1 MIINELTLY
10 NIGLFNGLHTFD
22 LAPKLSNGESKSI
35 ILIGG
40 KNGAGKTTLFE
51 SIQLCLYGQ
60 KNIGLKLSKKDYD
73 KYISEKI
80 HYLPNSS
87 IQPSEAYIEVKFE
100 NSHLGQIDSYTIKR
114 SWKCEETKVVENLSI
129 NKNEEELDDIEVDQ
143 WQDFLNELIPQGISK
158 LFFFDGEEIQQLAE
172 EENDNRH
179 LKDSFKSLLRLD
191 IVERLQIDLGIYST
205 RHLKDLGIKEIEKDI
220 TKLEKERVE
229 LEEKY
234 DDTLQNRAQKQSH
247 HDQILSEIE
256 RQEQK
261 ITNEGGAFASKR
273 DELKSTKIKLDSN
286 IETVKNQIRELS
298 SNLLPFAI
306 TPKFCNILK
315 DKLIEEE
322 KYQKFIATQGILD
335 YKIDEAE
342 RKIKSSNLWDDL
354 KIQSSSKQII
364 TKRIF
369 EIISDMKSIPE
380 KFINYEPTHQLS
392 PIEKQKIMVWIDQV
406 MQSVPDQLIK
416 YSRKLEKLTI
426 QRQKVEKALSSV
438 PEDDVLN
445 PMIQKVNE
453 LHQEHGQL
461 SEQIKTNDAEI
472 SQIEYRLED
481 CSRRTRTQFDKIEN
495 HGKLS
500 TNLKLANQVQTV
512 LKEYIIRLQEEKIEE
527 FGQVFLSCFNKLSR
541 KGNIL
546 TNIDINIDDFSI
558 TLHDKGGNSKSKKQF
573 SAGERQI
580 YAISML
586 WALTQTSSRPLPFII
601 DTPLGRLDSDHRS
614 SIVLDFF
621 PNASHQMIIFSTDTE
636 IDNQYFD
643 ELSPYIARAY
653 HLEYCKEEMM
663 TKVTQGYFWKQMEVA
678 PIHEL
683 Q

>member
-1 MIINELTLY
+1 VIINELALY
-10 NIGLFNGLHTFD
+10 NIGLFRGLHTFD
-22 LAPKLSNGESKSI
+22 LAPKLSNGSSKSI

-60 KNIGLKLSKKDYD
+60 KNIGLKFSKKDYD
-73 KYISEKI
+73 KYISDKI
-80 HYLPNSS
+80 HHLPNSL
-87 IQPSEAYIEVKFE
+87 IQPSEAYIEVMFE
-100 NSHLGQIDSYTIKR
+100 NSYLGQIDRYTIKR
-114 SWKCEETKVVENLSI
+114 SWKCDETKIVENLSI
-129 NKNEEELDDIEVDQ
+129 IKNEEELDDIEVDQ

-172 EENDNRH
+172 DENDNRH

-191 IVERLQIDLGIYST
+191 IVEKLQIDLGIYST
-205 RHLKDLGIKEIEKDI
+205 RHLRDLGIKEIENDI
-220 TKLEKERVE
+220 VELEKERVE
-229 LEEKY
+229 LDEKY
-234 DDTLQNRAQKQSH
+234 DDALQNRAQKQSY

-273 DELKSTKIKLDSN
+273 DELKTTKIKLDSN
-286 IETVKNQIRELS
+286 IEAVKNQIRELS

-322 KYQKFIATQGILD
+322 KYQKFVATQEILD
-335 YKIDEAE
+335 SKIDEIE
-342 RKIKSSNLWDDL
+342 LRIKSSNLWDDL
-354 KIQSSSKQII
+354 KIQKSSQQII

-369 EIISDMKSIPE
+369 EIISDVKSIPE
-380 KFINYEPTHQLS
+380 IFNDYEPTHQLS
-392 PIEKQKIMVWIDQV
+392 PIEQQKIMVWIDQV
-406 MQSVPDQLIK
+406 LQSVPDQLIK
-416 YSRKLEKLTI
+416 YSRKFEKLT
-426 QRQKVEKALSSV
+426 RRLQKVEKALSSV

-445 PMIQKVNE
+445 PLIQKVNE
-453 LHQEHGQL
+453 LHNEYGQL
-461 SEQIKTNDAEI
+461 NEQIRTNDAEI
-472 SQIEYRLED
+472 SQIEYSLED
-481 CSRRTRTQFDKIEN
+481 CSRRIRLQFDKIES

-512 LKEYIIRLQEEKIEE
+512 LKEYIISLQEEKIEE

-546 TNIDINIDDFSI
+546 KNIDININDFSI
-558 TLHDKGGNSKSKKQF
+558 TLHDKGGNTKLKQQL

-586 WALTQTSSRPLPFII
+586 WALTQTSGRPLPFII
-601 DTPLGRLDSDHRS
+601 DTPLGRLDSDHRT
-614 SIVLDFF
+614 SIVMDFF

-636 IDNQYFD
+636 IDNKYFD
-643 ELSPYIARAY
+643 DLSPYIARAY
-653 HLEYCKEEMM
+653 HLEYCEEEIM
-663 TKVTQGYFWKQMEVA
+663 TKVTQGYFWKQMEDA